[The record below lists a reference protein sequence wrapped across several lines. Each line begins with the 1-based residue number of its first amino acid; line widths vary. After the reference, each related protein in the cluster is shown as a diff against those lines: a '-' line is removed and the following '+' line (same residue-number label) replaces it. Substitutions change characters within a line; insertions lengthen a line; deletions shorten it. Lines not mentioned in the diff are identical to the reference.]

1 MKARVIATGEIK
13 SFYPT
18 RQSGYNGYVD
28 EQGQWYYPHELDFR
42 NEGILLPEKEIVI
55 DTIWLAREEK
65 GMLMAFANEPIRCY
79 GGTGIGYWE
88 GDLCNEP
95 CFRDLKRTHFPQI
108 TWQTGP
114 IECEVT
120 IKVK

>member
-42 NEGILLPEKEIVI
+42 NGGILLPEKEIVI
-55 DTIWLAREEK
+55 DTIWLAILIN
-65 GMLMAFANEPIRCY
+65 GGSQSNTIQLPAVILLM
-79 GGTGIGYWE
+79 
-88 GDLCNEP
+88 
-95 CFRDLKRTHFPQI
+95 
-108 TWQTGP
+108 QTY
-114 IECEVT
+114 
-120 IKVK
+120 IKEYLFL